1 MNEQGPTLPW
11 TDSLSVGVEVLDADH
26 RALVQLINEVC
37 HHWCSARKVEAL
49 ERLEALTALA
59 GKHFQREEGVLRGL
73 AGYNELTAHA
83 GEHRNR
89 MKQLTA
95 LRQRFHAAEPAGEQ
109 AQLSDD
115 LIDWFLRQ
123 SIGHDAAIK
132 AYFDNR
138 GARFAAGTRPRKAS

>member
-1 MNEQGPTLPW
+1 MNEQGPALLW
-11 TDSLSVGVEVLDADH
+11 TDSFSVGIEVLDADH
-26 RALVQLINEVC
+26 RALVQLINEIC
-37 HHWCSARKVEAL
+37 DHWCGGRRPLAL
-49 ERLEALTALA
+49 QALGSLFTLA
-59 GKHFQREEGVLRGL
+59 GEHFQREEGVLRGL

-132 AYFDNR
+132 AYFDDR
-138 GARFAAGTRPRKAS
+138 GPRFAAHARPRKAS